1 MSKQDKA
8 GRFAS
13 ARLMGEAV
21 MQRLG
26 ELAQQGRATASARLF
41 FAHNGALR
49 WRGDLRDARGVEG
62 EGLAA
67 GTVGG
72 GERAYAARASAQPA
86 SGGTCRHPFRNSEI
100 YRLF

>member
-1 MSKQDKA
+1 M

-26 ELAQQGRATASARLF
+26 ELAQHCGRATASARLF